1 MRKNGT
7 MYEELKLKKGN
18 QIFKSLIHFQRVNLL
33 IFSSISIFFVPLDVP
48 SGELQ
53 NLFEA

>member
-1 MRKNGT
+1 

-48 SGELQ
+48 SGELK